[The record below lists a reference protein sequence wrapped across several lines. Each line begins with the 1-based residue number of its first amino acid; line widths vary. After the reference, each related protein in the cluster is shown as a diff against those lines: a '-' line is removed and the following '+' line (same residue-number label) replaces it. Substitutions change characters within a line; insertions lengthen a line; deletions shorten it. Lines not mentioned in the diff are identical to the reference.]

1 MWFSTVLL
9 YSINDYKEIEVK
21 PMNYK
26 TVYQGATAEV
36 VEKKSRFIADV
47 FPVSTSEEAMEC
59 LEKIKKQYW
68 DARHHCWAY
77 VTGVENVQERCS
89 DDGEPSGTAG
99 KPILEVIRGQGLH
112 NVLIVVTRYFGGT
125 LLGTGGLVRAY
136 TAASKEGLS
145 HSMIITRIYGFKL
158 KISTDYTGLGKI
170 QYLLAQ
176 KDIPVLGTDYTE
188 SVEITA
194 LVSQEEEKQITA
206 EIIEGTNGK
215 SQIQKQKEC
224 WFAAVEGEVVVF
236 D

>member
-1 MWFSTVLL
+1 
-9 YSINDYKEIEVK
+9 
-21 PMNYK
+21 MNYK
-26 TVYQGATAEV
+26 TVYQGASAEI

-47 FPVSTSEEAMEC
+47 FPVSSAEEATEY
-59 LEKIKKQYW
+59 LEKVKKQYW

-77 VTGVENVQERCS
+77 VIGVENVQERCS

-136 TAASKEGLS
+136 TAASRGGLS
-145 HSMIITRIYGFKL
+145 HSKIITRIYGFKL

-176 KDIPVLGTDYTE
+176 KNIPLLDTAYTD
-188 SVEITA
+188 SVDITA
-194 LVSQEEEKQITA
+194 LVSQEEEKHITK

-215 SQIQKQKEC
+215 SQIQKEGEC
-224 WFAAVEGEVVVF
+224 WYAVVEGEVVF
-236 D
+236 E

>member
-1 MWFSTVLL
+1 
-9 YSINDYKEIEVK
+9 
-21 PMNYK
+21 
-26 TVYQGATAEV
+26 
-36 VEKKSRFIADV
+36 
-47 FPVSTSEEAMEC
+47 
-59 LEKIKKQYW
+59 
-68 DARHHCWAY
+68 
-77 VTGVENVQERCS
+77 
-89 DDGEPSGTAG
+89 
-99 KPILEVIRGQGLH
+99 
-112 NVLIVVTRYFGGT
+112 
-125 LLGTGGLVRAY
+125 
-136 TAASKEGLS
+136 
-145 HSMIITRIYGFKL
+145 MIITRIYGFKL